1 MPKIFCIG
9 ECALSVSFDGPTAAA
24 GLYGDIA
31 NAAAILG
38 RRRAS
43 VHMLSEAAADPVG
56 QAAVDALARAGA
68 DTSAIDRFTEGSTP
82 VVVSMAPGAAPI
94 RYERYGDECFDIV
107 WPDITRGD
115 IVIFGEYYALDPR
128 MRTRMVPLLDNAAE
142 RGAAMVYLPG
152 FMPAQAPR
160 ITRVMPA
167 ILDNL
172 ERAHIVVADA
182 GSLQAIFGEKDS
194 AACYERHIR
203 YSAPILASCDVA
215 TATVHAPGGVTATAP
230 ATGGTAALAAS
241 IATALAGGTPGSTAL
256 PALTPQDAAA
266 LIQHL

>member
-9 ECALSVSFDGPTAAA
+9 ECALSVSFDGPAATA

-38 RRRAS
+38 RRGAP

-56 QAAVDALARAGA
+56 QAAVDALAAAGA

-82 VVVSMAPGAAPI
+82 VVVSMAPGAEAI

-107 WPDITRGD
+107 WPGITRGD

-128 MRTRMVPLLDNAAE
+128 MRTRLVPLLDNAAE

-172 ERAHIVVADA
+172 ERAHIVAASAD
-182 GSLQAIFGEKDS
+182 SLQAIFGERDS

-203 YSAPILASCDVA
+203 YSAPILACCDGA
-215 TATVHAPGGVTATAP
+215 TATVHAPGGVTATVHGTAD
-230 ATGGTAALAAS
+230 TAALAAA
-241 IATALAGGTPGSTAL
+241 IATALANGTPDSTAL

-266 LIQHL
+266 LIQPL